1 MYDGFF
7 LSLLL
12 ETVSLAGFPHS
23 VGNGVVHV
31 MTIFLESDI
40 SNG

>member
-1 MYDGFF
+1 MTFF

-12 ETVSLAGFPHS
+12 ETVSLIGFPHS
-23 VGNGVVHV
+23 VGNGGVHV
-31 MTIFLESDI
+31 MIIFLKSDI